1 MKTTILKIK
10 NLAAADLGQQLQA
23 AVKLLQDG
31 QVVAFPTETVYGLG
45 ANALDEQA
53 CAAIYAAKGR
63 PADNPL
69 IVHIEDLAMLEQL
82 AYTKPLAY
90 SLAAAFWPGPLTMIL
105 PKKAGLAAT
114 VSLNLPTVAIRM
126 PAHPLAKALIKACGL
141 PLAAPSANL
150 SGRPSP
156 TAAEHVYADMQGR
169 IPLLIDGGK
178 VDIGLESTVLDIS
191 GEHPVLLRP
200 GQITAEQ
207 IEAVCG
213 QKVLAPNPKLKERP
227 PAPGMKYRHYAPQGK
242 LYLADDIEHIIDL
255 RAKLVNQYQSEPLL
269 IIFKQSQAF
278 LDKDWPQY
286 IIADRDDLAA
296 YGHNLFAALRYADSH
311 HYQSIIIEKV
321 AEQELGIAI
330 MNRLVKAAE

>member
-1 MKTTILKIK
+1 MKTSILKID
-10 NLAAADLGQQLQA
+10 NLDAADLEQQLQA
-23 AVKLLQDG
+23 AVKLLQAG

-45 ANALDEQA
+45 ANALDDRA

-90 SLAAAFWPGPLTMIL
+90 TLAAAFWPGPLTLIL
-105 PKKAGLAAT
+105 PKKPGLAAT
-114 VSLNLPTVAIRM
+114 VSLDLPTVAIRM

-156 TAAEHVYADMQGR
+156 TAAEHVYADMQGK

-191 GEHPVLLRP
+191 GEQPVLLRP
-200 GQITAEQ
+200 GQITAAQ

-213 QKVLAPNPKLKERP
+213 RQVLPPNPKLKERP

-242 LYLADDIEHIIDL
+242 LYLAADIEQIIAL
-255 RAKLVNQYQSEPLL
+255 RAELLAQYQSEPLL
-269 IIFKQSQAF
+269 IICKQSQSF
-278 LDKDWPQY
+278 LNKDWPQY
-286 IIADRDDLAA
+286 IIADRDDMAA
-296 YGHNLFAALRYADSH
+296 YAHNLFAALRYADSH
-311 HYQSIIIEKV
+311 HYRAIIIEKV
-321 AEQELGIAI
+321 DERGLGIAI
-330 MNRLVKAAE
+330 MNRLIKAAE